1 MSTTDEAKVLVIED
15 EVALADG
22 VARGLRAEGF
32 DVEVAY
38 DGVSGLNRS
47 LAPQLDLGR
56 WCPPSGLAEVDPSG
70 LNRSSAG
77 ITGK

>member
-38 DGVSGLNRS
+38 DGVSG
-47 LAPQLDLGR
+47 
-56 WCPPSGLAEVDPSG
+56 
-70 LNRSSAG
+70 
-77 ITGK
+77 